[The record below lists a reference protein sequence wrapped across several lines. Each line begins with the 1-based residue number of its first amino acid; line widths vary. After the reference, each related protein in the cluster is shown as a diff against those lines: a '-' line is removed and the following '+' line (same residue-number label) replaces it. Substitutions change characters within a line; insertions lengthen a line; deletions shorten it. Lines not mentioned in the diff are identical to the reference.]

1 MNPGGIM
8 SNRVNNHA
16 YYQLAAAAA
25 IALLF
30 ISGCA
35 TGSAPASGS
44 SGGKTPSWVSD
55 KDSAYPSDK
64 YLAELGEGDSLKGAK
79 SNAAG
84 AIAQIFRTRVKVDS
98 NIRTRYSEITGKDG
112 ETLGMVTKTDFDQSI
127 GQSSDESL
135 SNLKYGE
142 SWTNDMGRVY
152 TIAYL
157 DRAETG
163 NLYRSRIVDNDERVS
178 ELLGRARSQNEPL
191 RRFAFMD
198 AAHVYAEVNQ
208 TLLEQLE
215 IINMP
220 MARSV
225 IHPYDL
231 GELRAAKADQASALK
246 VRVEVS
252 GDPEGRINALLSDWV
267 TTKGFSVSPGGD
279 LFLTAVVAI
288 TPVKLDN
295 NYENLSWELNLSLMD
310 STGIPVVSLPRQNR
324 SSGVSASAA
333 ETRAFNDMAEM
344 IQRDFDREFNAYL
357 TSFLE
362 K

>member
-1 MNPGGIM
+1 MLDKTGKNKYRYFRLTAGVFVLVM
-8 SNRVNNHA
+8 
-16 YYQLAAAAA
+16 L
-25 IALLF
+25 

-35 TGSAPASGS
+35 TGTGSGS
-44 SGGKTPSWVSD
+44 GSTGGKTPSWVSD
-55 KDSAYPSDK
+55 KDSAYPPEK
-64 YLAELGEGDSLKGAK
+64 YLAELGEGDNLKAAK
-79 SNAAG
+79 ANAAG

-98 NIRTRYSEITGKDG
+98 SIRTRYSEITGKSG
-112 ETLGMVTKTDFDQSI
+112 ETLDMVTQTDFDQNI

-142 SWTNDMGRVY
+142 SWTDEMGRVY

-163 NLYRSRIVDNDERVS
+163 NLYRSRIIDNDERIT
-178 ELLGRARSQNEPL
+178 ELLDRARSQNEPL
-191 RRFAFMD
+191 RRYAFLD
-198 AAHVYAEVNQ
+198 AAQVFAEVNQ
-208 TLLEQLE
+208 SLQEQLE

-220 MARSV
+220 MAGSI

-231 GELRAAKADQASALK
+231 GELRASKADQAAALK

-252 GDPEGRINALLSDWV
+252 GDPEKRIEAVLSDWV
-267 TTKGFSVSPGGD
+267 TGKGFTVSPGGD
-279 LFLTAVVAI
+279 LFLTAVVSI
-288 TPVKLDN
+288 SPVKLNN
-295 NYENLSWELNLSLMD
+295 NYENLSWELNLALMD
-310 STGIPVVSLPRQNR
+310 STGVPVVSLPRQNR

-333 ETRAFNDMAEM
+333 ESRAYNDMAEV
-344 IQRDFDREFNAYL
+344 IQKDFDREFSAYL

>member
-1 MNPGGIM
+1 LTAG
-8 SNRVNNHA
+8 
-16 YYQLAAAAA
+16 AAAVVM
-25 IALLF
+25 LV
-30 ISGCA
+30 SSCA
-35 TGSAPASGS
+35 TGSAPGAGS
-44 SGGKTPSWVSD
+44 SGGKTPSWVTD
-55 KDSAYPSDK
+55 KDSAYPSEK
-64 YLAELGEGDSLKGAK
+64 YLAEVGEGDSLKGAK

-98 NIRTRYSEITGKDG
+98 NIRTRYSEITGQGG
-112 ETLGMVTKTDFDQSI
+112 ETLGMVTETDFDQNI

-142 SWTNDMGRVY
+142 SWTDDMGRVY

-163 NLYRSRIVDNDERVS
+163 NLYRSRIVDNDDRIA
-178 ELLGRARSQNEPL
+178 ELLDRAGNQNEPL
-191 RRFAFMD
+191 RRYAFLD
-198 AAHVYAEVNQ
+198 ASHVFAEVNQ

-220 MARSV
+220 MARSI

-231 GELRAAKADQASALK
+231 GDLRAAKADQASALK

-252 GDPEGRINALLSDWV
+252 GDTEGRITAVLSDWV
-267 TTKGFSVSPGGD
+267 TGKGFTVSPGGD
-279 LFLTAVVAI
+279 LFLTAVVAV
-288 TPVKLDN
+288 TPVQLN
-295 NYENLSWELNLSLMD
+295 NDYENLSWELNLTLMD
-310 STGIPVVSLPRQNR
+310 STGTPVVSMPVQNR
-324 SSGVSASAA
+324 SSGVSSTAA
-333 ETRAFNDMAEM
+333 ESRAYNDMAEM
-344 IQRDFDREFNAYL
+344 IQKDFDREFTAYL